1 MRILHLLRTE
11 PVTAV
16 EKFIDCF
23 SDEEEC
29 AVKTLYQD
37 KIDWDR
43 LVDDIF
49 SYDKVICWW

>member
-11 PVTAV
+11 PGTAV
-16 EKFIDCF
+16 EKFIECF

-29 AVKTLYQD
+29 AVKILYQD
-37 KIDWDR
+37 NIDWDR